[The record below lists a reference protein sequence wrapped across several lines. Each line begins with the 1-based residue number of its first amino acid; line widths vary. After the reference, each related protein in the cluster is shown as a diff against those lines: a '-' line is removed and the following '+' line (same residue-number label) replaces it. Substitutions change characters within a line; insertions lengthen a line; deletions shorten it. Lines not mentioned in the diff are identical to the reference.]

1 MGRAVSLADVQP
13 TINEMVRRIVR
24 RFDPERIILF
34 GSLARGDATTD
45 SDADLLVVM
54 RFDRPRRAVMHDL
67 RMELVGVGMPKDIVP
82 VTPDEADGERDV
94 PGSLVRAAHLEGT
107 VLYDRAG

>member
-1 MGRAVSLADVQP
+1 MGTPLTADDVRP
-13 TINEMVRRIVR
+13 AIDEMVRRIVR
-24 RFDPERIILF
+24 GFDPERIILF

-54 RFDRPRRAVMHDL
+54 RFDRPRRAVMHEL
-67 RMELVGVGMPKDIVP
+67 RMALVGIGLPKDVVP
-82 VTPDEADGERDV
+82 VTPEEAEAQRSI

-107 VLYDRAG
+107 VLYARAG